1 MLRPFGSAVELGEV
15 LAGARWSKLLIVNPA
30 RRSVLLVL
38 AATAVALSLVGLV
51 VLDYRATRG
60 ELVGLLR
67 EQAHALRESVAA
79 AARSNRAASAF
90 AAARLG
96 ERLLDHARALAALDR
111 KARLTP
117 AAGQEV
123 TSRDPL
129 LRIALFGADGSREDL
144 SPPPAPD
151 GERGGRGPRAGWTR
165 PGGGQG
171 GGPGGGRGWG
181 GGHGPA
187 GGGAVVRQILEE
199 GKDEVVTGAHASRWG
214 GERVAAGV
222 RRAGGGA
229 IVVTVDATEV
239 AALEKP
245 ASLESLLE
253 EITTGSPEIAYT
265 VFEQADG
272 RIAFGDAP
280 ADAPATPGERSIT
293 LKGRPV
299 LEFATDVPLP
309 GGESARLRLG
319 MRLDNVR
326 RVEERMLYRLV
337 FTVAAAG
344 TLVALALG
352 LAGLG
357 RRYGVLSEKH
367 ARAEAALR
375 RRDRLAAMGE
385 LASTVAHE
393 VRNPLNAV
401 GMTAQR
407 LKREFLGVVPA
418 QGGGRTELEDLLSVM
433 TSETQRIDRIVQ
445 QFLEY
450 ARPKRLTPEPVD
462 LDSLVEDIAGRA
474 RSRAESR
481 GVRLEVKGGGAGTA
495 NVDPAQLRQALDNL
509 VRNAVEATPEGG
521 GVSIAALREGRGH
534 AIEVRDTGRGID
546 PDHLPRI
553 FDLYFTTKTDG
564 TGVGLAVTQQIV
576 TAHGGTIE
584 VDSRPGAG
592 TTMTVRLP
600 APGERARG

>member
-1 MLRPFGSAVELGEV
+1 MTSSHRST
-15 LAGARWSKLLIVNPA
+15 LLI
-30 RRSVLLVL
+30 L
-38 AATAVALSLVGLV
+38 AVTAVALGLVGLV
-51 VLDYRATRG
+51 WLDYRATRS

-79 AARSNRAASAF
+79 AARSNRAASAI
-90 AAARLG
+90 AAAQLG
-96 ERLLDHARALAALDR
+96 ERLLDQARALAALDGQG
-111 KARLTP
+111 RLTT
-117 AAGQEV
+117 AALAAATE
-123 TSRDPL
+123 RNPL
-129 LRIALFGADGSREDL
+129 FRVAVL
-144 SPPPAPD
+144 APD
-151 GERGGRGPRAGWTR
+151 GAGENLGAAASGPENDLGGGGPRWGRGGGRGGGPGAGRGPR
-165 PGGGQG
+165 GGGG
-171 GGPGGGRGWG
+171 V
-181 GGHGPA
+181 A
-187 GGGAVVRQILEE
+187 RQILTE
-199 GKDEVVTGAHASRWG
+199 GRAEVVTGAHASRWG

-222 RRAGGGA
+222 KRARGGA
-229 IVVTVDATEV
+229 IVVTVDATEI
-239 AALEKP
+239 AAIEKP

-265 VFEQADG
+265 VFEHEDG
-272 RIAFGDAP
+272 RLAFGDVP
-280 ADAPATPGERSIT
+280 ADAPASPGERSLT
-293 LKGRPV
+293 VKGRPV

-326 RVEERMLYRLV
+326 QVEERMLVRLV
-337 FTVAAAG
+337 FTAAAAG
-344 TLVALALG
+344 ILVALAFG
-352 LAGLG
+352 LAGLR

-367 ARAEAALR
+367 ARAEEALR

-407 LKREFLGVVPA
+407 LKREFLGAVPA
-418 QGGGRTELEDLLSVM
+418 EGGGRSELEDLLSVM
-433 TSETQRIDRIVQ
+433 TSETRRIDRIVQ

-450 ARPKRLTPEPVD
+450 ARPKRLAPEPVD
-462 LDSLVEDIAGRA
+462 LDALVDDVAGRA
-474 RSRAESR
+474 RARAASR

-495 NVDPAQLRQALDNL
+495 IVDPAQLRQALDNL

-521 GVSIAALREGRGH
+521 RVSLAALREGRGR
-534 AIEVRDTGRGID
+534 AIEVRDTGRGIE
-546 PDHLPRI
+546 PDHVPRI
-553 FDLYFTTKTDG
+553 FDLYFTTKADG

-592 TTMTVRLP
+592 TVMTVRLP
-600 APGERARG
+600 APEEAERG

>member
-1 MLRPFGSAVELGEV
+1 VTTPRRSA
-15 LAGARWSKLLIVNPA
+15 LLI
-30 RRSVLLVL
+30 L
-38 AATAVALSLVGLV
+38 AATAVALGLVGLV
-51 VLDYRATRG
+51 ALDYRATRG

-96 ERLLDHARALAALDR
+96 ERLLDRAHALAALDR
-111 KARLTP
+111 QGKLTP
-117 AAGQEV
+117 AAVQEM
-123 TSRDPL
+123 TTRDPL
-129 LRIALFGADGSREDL
+129 LRIAVFDRDGSRQAAPG
-144 SPPPAPD
+144 SPS
-151 GERGGRGPRAGWTR
+151 GEPGRGPRGGWGR
-165 PGGGQG
+165 GAG
-171 GGPGGGRGWG
+171 GGPGRGPGAGRGQ
-181 GGHGPA
+181 A
-187 GGGAVVRQILEE
+187 GGGVVHQILEE

-214 GERVAAGV
+214 DERVAAGV
-222 RRAGGGA
+222 KRAGGGA
-229 IVVTVDATEV
+229 IVVTVDATEI
-239 AALEKP
+239 AAIEKP

-253 EITTGSPEIAYT
+253 EITTASPEIAYT
-265 VFEQADG
+265 VFEHAGG
-272 RIAFGDAP
+272 RIAFGDVP
-280 ADAPATPGERSIT
+280 EDAPASPGERELT
-293 LKGRPV
+293 VKGRPV
-299 LEFATDVPLP
+299 MEFASDVPLA

-326 RVEERMLYRLV
+326 RVEERMLLRLV
-337 FTVAAAG
+337 TTVAAAAV
-344 TLVALALG
+344 LVSLALG
-352 LAGLG
+352 LAGLR

-367 ARAEAALR
+367 ARAEEALR

-407 LKREFLGVVPA
+407 LKREFLGATPA
-418 QGGGRTELEDLLSVM
+418 DGRDRGELEELLSVM
-433 TSETQRIDRIVQ
+433 SSETQRIDRIVQ

-450 ARPKRLTPEPVD
+450 ARPPRLAPEAVD
-462 LDSLVEDIAGRA
+462 LGALVRDVGERA
-474 RSRAESR
+474 RSLAGVR
-481 GVRLEVKGGGAGTA
+481 GVAVEVEAAGSGTA
-495 NVDPAQLRQALDNL
+495 VVDPGQLRQALDNL

-521 GVSIAALREGRGH
+521 RVSLAARREDGGH
-534 AIEVRDTGRGID
+534 VVEVRDAGRGIE

-553 FDLYFTTKTDG
+553 FDLYFTTKADG

-600 APGERARG
+600 AGEEAGRG

>member
-1 MLRPFGSAVELGEV
+1 MS
-15 LAGARWSKLLIVNPA
+15 SA
-30 RRSVLLVL
+30 RRSALLVL

-51 VLDYRATRG
+51 ALDYRATRG

-90 AAARLG
+90 AAAQLG
-96 ERLLDHARALAALDR
+96 ERLLDRARALAELDR
-111 KARLTP
+111 QGRLTP
-117 AAGQEV
+117 AAVEEIS
-123 TSRDPL
+123 TREPL
-129 LRIALFGADGSREDL
+129 LRIAIFGPGGSREDL
-144 SPPPAPD
+144 AAPAPD
-151 GERGGRGPRAGWTR
+151 GEHGGRGPRAGWTR
-165 PGGGQG
+165 GG
-171 GGPGGGRGWG
+171 
-181 GGHGPA
+181 GPA
-187 GGGAVVRQILEE
+187 GGGPGSGRGWGAGEGRGPGGGGGVVRQILEE
-199 GKDEVVTGAHASRWG
+199 GKDEAVTGAHASRWG

-222 RRAGGGA
+222 KRARGGA
-229 IVVTVDATEV
+229 IVVTVDATEI
-239 AALEKP
+239 AALQKP

-265 VFEQADG
+265 VFEHAEG
-272 RIAFGDAP
+272 RIAFGDEP
-280 ADAPATPGERSIT
+280 ADAPASPGERS
-293 LKGRPV
+293 LVVKGRPV
-299 LEFATDVPLP
+299 LEFASDVPLA
-309 GGESARLRLG
+309 GGETARLRLG

-326 RVEERMLYRLV
+326 RVEERMLARLV
-337 FTVAAAG
+337 ATVAAAG
-344 TLVALALG
+344 ALVALAFG
-352 LAGLG
+352 LAGLR

-367 ARAEAALR
+367 ARAEEALR

-407 LKREFLGVVPA
+407 LKREFLGATPA
-418 QGGGRTELEDLLSVM
+418 GGAEREELQDLLGIM

-450 ARPKRLTPEPVD
+450 ARPPRLAPEAVD
-462 LDSLVEDIAGRA
+462 LGALVGDAAETGTLPAPRPAG
-474 RSRAESR
+474 SESR
-481 GVRLEVKGGGAGTA
+481 WRLPGRESPSSIPRSCGRPSTTSS
-495 NVDPAQLRQALDNL
+495 
-509 VRNAVEATPEGG
+509 ATPSRRRPRAGGSPSAARREGG
-521 GVSIAALREGRGH
+521 GH
-534 AIEVRDTGRGID
+534 AVEVRDTGRGIE

-584 VDSRPGAG
+584 VDSRPGGG

-600 APGERARG
+600 AGEEKARG